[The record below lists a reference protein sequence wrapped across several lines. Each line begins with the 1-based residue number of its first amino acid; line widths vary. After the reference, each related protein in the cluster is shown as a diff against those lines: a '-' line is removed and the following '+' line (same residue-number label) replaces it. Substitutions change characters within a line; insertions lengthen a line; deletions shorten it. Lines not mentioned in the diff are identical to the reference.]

1 MSGPPIL
8 ELPASVTLALWLPVV
23 RDRDSAYR
31 AARAVARAGEH
42 HEVHAR
48 GATAHGPGLHD
59 PGDAAG
65 RRGGI
70 GVSSTAALHRLL
82 AELSPVD
89 EVGAV
94 LPRAGDPMGAPAA
107 RSADLL
113 DAGEGLL
120 LRRTNGAGAEVCG
133 VVVPMRSAYGSP
145 VEPGELV
152 TWLVEEDITDLV
164 PAPSLLLAGIDSLS
178 QARREIQL
186 ALTEAVEAL
195 EDLDVAR
202 DRPDLAEHLLDL
214 SLATI
219 PDRLLPPGLEPRR
232 VDVLERAA
240 RLLAIV
246 DLALDDDGGAVTAA
260 QVDRRSA
267 ALAHVGRAARHALCA
282 ASATRAA
289 GPS

>member
-1 MSGPPIL
+1 MSGPAIL
-8 ELPASVTLALWLPVV
+8 ELPASVTLALWLPTVT
-23 RDRDSAYR
+23 DRDSAFR
-31 AARAVARAGEH
+31 AARAVARSGEH
-42 HEVHAR
+42 HEVHVRPRAAADPIPSPVAR
-48 GATAHGPGLHD
+48 RRPDVTASAWL
-59 PGDAAG
+59 
-65 RRGGI
+65 
-70 GVSSTAALHRLL
+70 AALH
-82 AELSPVD
+82 ELFTGLTPVI
-89 EVGAV
+89 EVAAL

-120 LRRTNGAGAEVCG
+120 LRRADGAAEVCS
-133 VVVPMRSAYGSP
+133 VVVPVRSTYGS
-145 VEPGELV
+145 VFERGELV
-152 TWLVEEDITDLV
+152 TWTVEQDITDLL
-164 PAPSLLLAGIDSLS
+164 PAPSLLLAGVDSIS

-219 PDRLLPPGLEPRR
+219 PDRLLPPGLDPRQL
-232 VDVLERAA
+232 DVLERAA

-260 QVDRRSA
+260 QISQRAA
-267 ALAHVGRAARHALCA
+267 ALASVERAARHALCA
-282 ASATRAA
+282 ASATRPARRL
-289 GPS
+289 